1 MKFSI
6 AMIFRSICL
15 PFVVH
20 SDSEKHVPLKLAV
33 DPQISFGNLTTEKI
47 PNPASENI
55 QLQDQA
61 TVKSGSC
68 QEPDLTLTSQSELYS
83 TRADYQAKRDST
95 TNERDPSREIHTWP
109 RKKSIF
115 QKFRL
120 KCQNTTFLLNYYP
133 QKICTKESKL
143 SSPRSFTICK
153 IQLKT
158 NFLPKFEFL
167 T

>member
-115 QKFRL
+115 KKIRL
-120 KCQNTTFLLNYYP
+120 KCQNTTFLINYYP
-133 QKICTKESKL
+133 QKICSKQKSVRKNL
-143 SSPRSFTICK
+143 
-153 IQLKT
+153 
-158 NFLPKFEFL
+158 NFLALDLSLFVKFS
-167 T
+167 